1 MDLQT
6 IAKQIE
12 LVQDC
17 YHKVAQA
24 QSDWNAYRRTAG
36 AHGEATPELMQFVS
50 LMRTLTDIAEELDR
64 RREAVQTSLY
74 GTGILQADIVSPD
87 GKRKRSI
94 VIIRPTDKIHEPHI
108 SLSAY
113 QALCTMLGNPLSTT
127 SPFDIAVI
135 DAGRVTE
142 YRIKTKGENK

>member
-1 MDLQT
+1 MDLPT

-24 QSDWNAYRRTAG
+24 QADWNAYRRTAG

-50 LMRTLTDIAEELDR
+50 LMRTLTETAEKLDR
-64 RREAVQTSLY
+64 RRDAVQTSLY

-87 GKRKRSI
+87 GRRKRSI
-94 VIIRPTDKIHEPHI
+94 VVCRPTDKVHEPHI
-108 SLSAY
+108 SLAAY
-113 QALCTMLGNPLSTT
+113 QALCTMLGDPLATT
-127 SPFDIAVI
+127 APFDIAVV
-135 DAGRVTE
+135 DGGRMTDK
-142 YRIKTKGENK
+142 RIKTAVVK